1 MKYAVVNT
9 VTLQYATPHKYIYI
23 YIYIIVLL
31 LVKSKYNHNAPL
43 CQTGHKKC
51 QKHGD
56 C

>member
-1 MKYAVVNT
+1 MKYAVVNR
-9 VTLQYATPHKYIYI
+9 VTLPYATPQ
-23 YIYIIVLL
+23 YIYIIKLL